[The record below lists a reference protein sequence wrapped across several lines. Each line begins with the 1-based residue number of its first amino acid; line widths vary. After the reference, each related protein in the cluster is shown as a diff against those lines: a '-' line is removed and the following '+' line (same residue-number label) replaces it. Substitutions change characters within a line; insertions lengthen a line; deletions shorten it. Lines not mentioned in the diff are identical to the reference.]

1 MKFNE
6 KFTVD
11 KNYAN
16 TRIDKWLKL
25 NTQKFPQSFVEKL
38 LRSGKIKVN
47 NKKIKSSYK
56 LQLEDE
62 IFLQFSYEEKK
73 ENEKFSYRANLKE
86 YKEIRNNIIFENHDY
101 LILNKPSGI
110 SVQSGTKSPKNL
122 IDILN
127 KFSEDKKFYLVH
139 RIDKETSGII
149 VFACN
154 RLFAQTLSE
163 QFRNKEVKKSYLAI
177 LYGSIPRNEG
187 TLDHD
192 LVFKVK
198 NQMKTF
204 KAETD
209 FSVLSKNK
217 DFSSTSLKKIMN
229 KDKKPFKQTG
239 LGKILLSVV
248 PNFVKGASKVLPDS
262 GVLGVIKNLI
272 DTDPDLTDEEKD
284 QAHKHLVELYEL
296 EVMDRDSAREREVK
310 LRKYGLDWMFN
321 ATGIV
326 GLLAFAFLVY
336 TVVTTQVPESN
347 KEIFIHLLGIVE
359 GVALSIFGYYFGSA
373 KKENR

>member
-62 IFLQFSYEEKK
+62 IFLQFNYEEKK

-163 QFRNKEVKKSYLAI
+163 QFRNKEVK
-177 LYGSIPRNEG
+177 
-187 TLDHD
+187 
-192 LVFKVK
+192 VK
-198 NQMKTF
+198 CSSSGLSLRYF
-204 KAETD
+204 VII
-209 FSVLSKNK
+209 FS
-217 DFSSTSLKKIMN
+217 TC
-229 KDKKPFKQTG
+229 PF
-239 LGKILLSVV
+239 
-248 PNFVKGASKVLPDS
+248 
-262 GVLGVIKNLI
+262 
-272 DTDPDLTDEEKD
+272 
-284 QAHKHLVELYEL
+284 
-296 EVMDRDSAREREVK
+296 VM
-310 LRKYGLDWMFN
+310 
-321 ATGIV
+321 
-326 GLLAFAFLVY
+326 
-336 TVVTTQVPESN
+336 
-347 KEIFIHLLGIVE
+347 
-359 GVALSIFGYYFGSA
+359 FGG
-373 KKENR
+373 